1 MSQSQR
7 CKTISKVMPSRTF
20 YGERE
25 KCYCCFRPVSSCMCK
40 YIRPLKTKTKFV
52 VLMHTHE
59 FKKIKNGTGH
69 FTYLSLE
76 NSQLYVDTS
85 FAEHKAVNA
94 LLDDRDNNCYVLYPG
109 DDSLVLNDNPLS
121 RDAKQNVIFLIDSTW
136 HNAKKLL
143 RDSPNIQA
151 LPKVSFAHTK
161 NSGFK
166 IKEQPMDLCLSTIE
180 STHCVLE
187 LLTLNGSEELNKSEL
202 NGFLEPFRKMV
213 EYQVKCTTLENKSPR
228 FRV

>member
-1 MSQSQR
+1 
-7 CKTISKVMPSRTF
+7 
-20 YGERE
+20 
-25 KCYCCFRPVSSCMCK
+25 MCK
-40 YIRPLKTKTKFV
+40 YIKPIRTKTKFV

-76 NSQLYVDTS
+76 NAELYIDVS
-85 FAEHKAVNA
+85 FEDHKAVND
-94 LLDDRDNNCYVLYPG
+94 LLRDTQNNCFVLYPG
-109 DDSLVLNDNPLS
+109 EDSLLLNSSALP
-121 RDAKQNVIFLIDSTW
+121 RDERQNVIFLIDSTW

-151 LPKVSFAHTK
+151 LPKISFEHTK
-161 NSGFK
+161 NSEFK
-166 IKEQPMDLCLSTIE
+166 IKEQPMELCLSTIE

-187 LLTLNGSEELNKSEL
+187 LLNLHGNETLNPNELD
-202 NGFLEPFRKMV
+202 GFLEPFRKMV
-213 EYQVKCTTLENKSPR
+213 EYQVKCTTLENRSPR

>member
-1 MSQSQR
+1 MYLFQR
-7 CKTISKVMPSRTF
+7 CKTISKKVPNKTS
-20 YGERE
+20 YGKRE
-25 KCYCCFRPVSSCMCK
+25 KCYRCFRPTSSCMCK
-40 YIRPLKTKTKFV
+40 YIKPIKTKTKFV

-69 FTYLSLE
+69 FTYLSLK
-76 NSQLYVDTS
+76 NSELYVDTS
-85 FAEHKAVNA
+85 FQNHKAVNA
-94 LLDDRDNNCYVLYPG
+94 LLNDKDNNCYVLYPG
-109 DDSLVLNDNPLS
+109 EESIVLNQNPLPVKK
-121 RDAKQNVIFLIDSTW
+121 KQNVVFLIDSTW

-143 RDSPNIQA
+143 RDSPNIHA
-151 LPKVSFAHTK
+151 LPKVSFEHTK

-187 LLTLNGSEELNKSEL
+187 LLTLNGSEELSVSEL
-202 NGFLEPFRKMV
+202 DGFLEPFRKMV

>member
-1 MSQSQR
+1 
-7 CKTISKVMPSRTF
+7 
-20 YGERE
+20 
-25 KCYCCFRPVSSCMCK
+25 MCE
-40 YIRPLKTKTKFV
+40 YIKPIDTKTKFV
-52 VLMHTHE
+52 ILMHTHE

-69 FTYLSLE
+69 FTHLSLT
-76 NSQLYVDTS
+76 NSELYVDTS
-85 FAEHKAVNA
+85 FQDHKAVNA
-94 LLDDRDNNCYVLYPG
+94 LLDDKNNNCYVLYPG
-109 DDSLVLNDNPLS
+109 EESIVLNENPLPKNE
-121 RDAKQNVIFLIDSTW
+121 KQDVIFLIDSTW

-151 LPKVSFAHTK
+151 LPKVSFKHTK

-187 LLTLNGSEELNKSEL
+187 LLSLNGSEELNSAQL
-202 NGFLEPFRKMV
+202 DDFLEPFRKMV

-228 FRV
+228 FRA